1 MRSKI
6 VSRDSL
12 NQIGKKIKLHD
23 LIEIRENIAIKHSS
37 ILGNAFEAVVGALY
51 LDLGYKKT
59 KDFIVERII
68 KQHVDIANLETKK
81 VNFKSFLLEW
91 AQKAKK
97 QLRYEVIEISK
108 ENETPK
114 YQATVYLE
122 NEKFESG
129 IGRSKKKAEQKAA
142 EKTSKISL
150 NLIN

>member
-6 VSRDSL
+6 VSRDNL
-12 NQIGKKIKLHD
+12 NQIGKKINLHD

-37 ILGNAFEAVVGALY
+37 ILGNAFEAIVGALY

-59 KDFIVERII
+59 KDFIVEGII
-68 KQHVDIANLETKK
+68 KQHVDIENLETKK

-91 AQKAKK
+91 SQKAKK
-97 QLRYEVIEISK
+97 HLRYEVIEISK

-114 YQATVYLE
+114 YKATVYLD

-150 NLIN
+150 NCIN